1 MSMNRAVVVVMVA
14 LSVVGSG
21 PTLAQW
27 SDAPRDRVLRLADD
41 VGTINAWRRIPEVT
55 REHCAKLSPEFGAA
69 TLESFASW
77 NKTHRSL
84 IALID
89 RLVDASASPLT
100 SPTSDGVEGTRS
112 AIADGTR
119 RLILETYFE
128 GKEADPLG
136 VCWKYREVLDGLS
149 KAGTVARVR
158 GTAYSVESSSCPIN
172 RPRPN
177 H

>member
-1 MSMNRAVVVVMVA
+1 MSMNRAVAVVMVA
-14 LSVVGSG
+14 LSAVGSG

-69 TLESFASW
+69 TLESFVSW
-77 NKTHRSL
+77 NKTHQSL

-100 SPTSDGVEGTRS
+100 SPTSDGVERTRS
-112 AIADGTR
+112 AIAEGTR
-119 RLILETYFE
+119 RLILETYFD

-136 VCWKYREVLDGLS
+136 VCPEYRGGLDRLS
-149 KAGTVARVR
+149 KTSTVARGS
-158 GTAYSVESSSCPIN
+158 GTAYSVESRLMS
-172 RPRPN
+172 